1 MNNFSFFNN
10 TKIIFGEGQIAQ
22 LAQEVPADATVMIVY
37 GGGSIK
43 KNGVFE
49 QVTNALQGIKWVEF
63 GGIEPNP
70 HYDTCMKAVEQVNAN
85 NVDFLL
91 AVGGGSVIDATK
103 FIAAAAKH
111 QGDAWE
117 IIQSFGGAVQGA
129 LPVGCVL
136 TLAATGSEMNP
147 TSVVTRADTQD
158 KLFFNSDYVRP
169 RFSIL
174 DPQTTYTL
182 PARQVGNGV
191 VDSFVHV
198 LEQYVTYPVNAK
210 VQDRF
215 AEGLLSTILEDGPK
229 ALTEPQN
236 YEVRANLM
244 WAATMALN
252 GLIAT
257 GVPADWA
264 THLIG
269 QEITGLYGLDH
280 GQTLAIVMPALWIY
294 KLEQKRE
301 KLAQYGRRVL
311 GVTDGDDLIAA
322 EKAIVRTREFFEA
335 MGVKTRLADY
345 GLGADIIPK
354 VVAKLEQHQF
364 VQLGEHG
371 DITPTDAAN
380 ILELAL

>member
-22 LAQEVPADATVMIVY
+22 LKNELPANAKVMITF

-43 KNGVFE
+43 KNGIFE
-49 QVTNALQGIKWVEF
+49 QVTAALEGFEWVEF

-70 HYDTCMKAVEQVNAN
+70 HYETCMKAVEKAKAEQ
-85 NVDFLL
+85 VDFLL

-103 FIAAAAKH
+103 FIAAATLH
-111 QGDAWE
+111 EGDAWE
-117 IIQSFGGAVQGA
+117 IIQSFGGAVKAA

-158 KLFFNSDYVRP
+158 KLFFNSDFVRP

-174 DPQTTYTL
+174 DPKTTFSL
-182 PARQVGNGV
+182 PARQVGNGA

-198 LEQYVTYPVNAK
+198 LEQYITYPTNAK

-215 AEGLLSTILEDGPK
+215 SEGLLLTILEEGPK
-229 ALTEPQN
+229 ALAEPEN

-244 WAATMALN
+244 LAATMALN
-252 GLIAT
+252 GLIAS
-257 GVPADWA
+257 GVPGDWA

-280 GQTLAIVMPALWIY
+280 GQTLAIVMPALWTY
-294 KLEQKRE
+294 KLDQKVE

-311 GVTDGDDLIAA
+311 DINA
-322 EKAIVRTREFFEA
+322 ESDRAVAEQAIEKTRAFFEA
-335 MGVKTRLADY
+335 MGVKTRLSDY
-345 GLGADIIPK
+345 GLAADIIPK
-354 VVAKLEQHQF
+354 VVAKLEEHHF
-364 VQLGEHG
+364 TQLGEHA
-371 DITPTDAAN
+371 DITPQDAAK